1 MAYTV
6 TFWGTR
12 GSIPTPGAHTARYG
26 GNTPCVAVEGT
37 GGHKGGGQLVILD
50 AGTGIRALG
59 RELVERQNGAVQA
72 EILLSHAHWDHIQG
86 LPHFKPFFAPGNA
99 VRIWGSR
106 QGTTS
111 LEAILRQQMDPAV
124 FPVPLDALSAKL
136 TVQQVEPGEFAVGTF
151 RVQAMRLRHPGTT
164 LGYRL
169 TPAAGGPSMA
179 YVTDNELGPGGHYE
193 TAASWR
199 KDFVA
204 FLGGVEL
211 LIHDAMYTPEELEEH
226 RGWGHST
233 FEEAVALAG
242 DAGVKRLV
250 LFHHEP
256 EHGDEAIDALVA
268 AARRR
273 ARAKGL
279 PAEVAAAQAG
289 MTLPLRAKPRRVGE
303 GDAGNR
309 RENREARRRA
319 LRHRRHVHRLLRRL
333 PAGRAAGQCGD
344 ERDRQGRVGPHAAG
358 PLVRHH
364 PHGGRSADEG
374 RQPAAAPSTS
384 LGPADEPPD
393 PDGGPDVL
401 LEAALVPGP
410 RPEGHAA

>member
-37 GGHKGGGQLVILD
+37 GGRQGGGQLVILD
-50 AGTGIRALG
+50 AGTGVRALG

-199 KDFVA
+199 KDF
-204 FLGGVEL
+204 E
-211 LIHDAMYTPEELEEH
+211 I
-226 RGWGHST
+226 
-233 FEEAVALAG
+233 
-242 DAGVKRLV
+242 
-250 LFHHEP
+250 
-256 EHGDEAIDALVA
+256 
-268 AARRR
+268 
-273 ARAKGL
+273 
-279 PAEVAAAQAG
+279 
-289 MTLPLRAKPRRVGE
+289 
-303 GDAGNR
+303 
-309 RENREARRRA
+309 
-319 LRHRRHVHRLLRRL
+319 
-333 PAGRAAGQCGD
+333 GRASCR
-344 ERDRQGRVGPHAAG
+344 ERV
-358 PLVRHH
+358 
-364 PHGGRSADEG
+364 
-374 RQPAAAPSTS
+374 
-384 LGPADEPPD
+384 
-393 PDGGPDVL
+393 
-401 LEAALVPGP
+401 
-410 RPEGHAA
+410 